1 MHLSALAIYKAI
13 FSIIYV
19 QQYLWLPFYSS
30 VQLYESSSADD
41 QTVNKDC
48 VASSGSGVLAFIT
61 QFSLIASQMCFLV
74 ISIDLRNA
82 YTNPF
87 TSYQQNR
94 IYFAVLVI
102 AFSLFTG
109 FMLLIMGPRVYGPS
123 SEGTVWIQNRR
134 ITASLTFVWPKFIL
148 FYFII
153 FLIYCYSI
161 WANFLYS
168 NQAKAGK
175 FSKSFQH
182 RLSIMERSRKYTI
195 GYILYEFIT
204 IFCELISYIVKDSRV
219 FYSLPSYFYC
229 LQGLWDLSVIL
240 YSNWSEITAD
250 NINPITQ
257 SRAQYSIAEN
267 VAQEGLLLQPHLNTA
282 LRAEIL
288 YFTTQ
293 GIMFSA
299 QNVDPYLP
307 LNENGHFITF
317 DEYENLI
324 APVCFSFDEDNES
337 SNDNVNG
344 NENGNG
350 NERLYPRFQ

>member
-1 MHLSALAIYKAI
+1 ME
-13 FSIIYV
+13 
-19 QQYLWLPFYSS
+19 
-30 VQLYESSSADD
+30 LYQSSSADD
-41 QTVNKDC
+41 QTAIKDC
-48 VASSGSGVLAFIT
+48 IASSGSGFLAFVT

-94 IYFAVLVI
+94 IFFAVIVV

-109 FMLLIMGPRVYGPS
+109 VMLLIMGPRVYGPS

-134 ITASLTFVWPKFIL
+134 SSGSLTFAWPKFIL

-168 NQAKAGK
+168 NQAKIGK
-175 FSKSFQH
+175 FSKSFEH

-204 IFCELISYIVKDSRV
+204 IFCELISYIEEDSRF

-229 LQGLWDLSVIL
+229 LQGFWDLSVIL
-240 YSNWSEITAD
+240 YSNWSEITKE
-250 NINPITQ
+250 NINPFTQ
-257 SRAQYSIAEN
+257 KKAQFSIAEN

-307 LNENGHFITF
+307 LNEHGHFIPF
-317 DEYENLI
+317 AEYEKI
-324 APVCFSFDEDNES
+324 ISPVCFSFDDDNDNNES
-337 SNDNVNG
+337 GNDS
-344 NENGNG
+344 G
-350 NERLYPRFQ
+350 NER